1 MKDQEGFMNMQQYRP
16 FLLALY
22 LVGAL
27 FIVGSLSEPIF
38 QIWPLRLGEV
48 SWRFGAAG
56 LMAGGMIGLVFGLT
70 WLMGV
75 AAVLEHRRV
84 LRGLAVVN
92 LVMAVVLTGACVL
105 FALDFLQVR
114 STVNPQLRGSLDLTV
129 LRAMLILGA
138 TIPTT
143 LALGIGGWRISR
155 PSRQSSRAEQQA
167 SLVYRT

>member
-1 MKDQEGFMNMQQYRP
+1 MTMQQYRP

-22 LVGAL
+22 PVGAL
-27 FIVGSLSEPIF
+27 FILGSLSEPLF
-38 QIWPLRLGEV
+38 QVWPLRMAEV

-75 AAVLEHRRV
+75 AAGLEHRRV

-114 STVNPQLRGSLDLTV
+114 GSVNPQLRGSLDLTV
-129 LRAMLILGA
+129 LRAMLIMGA

-143 LALGIGGWRISR
+143 LALGIGGWRVSR
-155 PSRQSSRAEQQA
+155 PLPYASRAAEQKGA
-167 SLVYRT
+167 LVYRT